1 MVLDHRFKKSF
12 GFDCGVVPALF
23 IAVMIFRNRGIREEA
38 IRILRL
44 AEGRIEVVWDTA
56 KVAEL
61 GERMLR
67 AEEQGQTVLAV

>member
-1 MVLDHRFKKSF
+1 MICRHR
-12 GFDCGVVPALF
+12 
-23 IAVMIFRNRGIREEA
+23 RIREEA

-44 AEGRIEVVWDTA
+44 AEGRIEVVWDAA

-67 AEEQGQTVLAV
+67 AEEQGQTMLAV